1 MSASDHKE
9 GFAMYTAKLY
19 RILISMVTIPS
30 LFCILLFG
38 VTCSDESTYLPQF
51 TPELKQAMDRLL
63 DEKMQQYSVP
73 GAVVGIWVP
82 GKGTWMKAKGK
93 ADIESDIDMG
103 LTNTFRIGSI
113 TKTFNVTIILQL
125 VDEGLLH
132 LEDTLDEFVPWVP
145 NSQNITI
152 RQLCNNTSGIFNYG
166 EDRDL
171 SMGYVNSDFLA
182 HYTPEELVRVAIG
195 HDPYFPPGQGFHYSN
210 TNFVL
215 LAMIIEMVTGNT
227 YENELKSRIFDR
239 LNLTS
244 TTFPVAHSTHMTGNY
259 SHGYLEV
266 DGALKDYTISDHSI
280 QWGAGGMISDL
291 SDLKLWAHAMG
302 EGILISQEMQNER
315 LKWSPYSQSGLF
327 RYAMGI
333 FYIGDFLGHDGGC
346 IGFNTALFY
355 LPKRKATFVI
365 LLNQSNDYT
374 GANNIFASLAD
385 KVFPGIF
392 EGENLLDIPVSEKIL
407 TPGS

>member
-1 MSASDHKE
+1 MHGGKPH
-9 GFAMYTAKLY
+9 
-19 RILISMVTIPS
+19 RIFVSVVSILS
-30 LFCILLFG
+30 LFLILFFG
-38 VTCSDESTYLPQF
+38 VTCSDESTYAPQF
-51 TPELKQAMDRLL
+51 KPELQQAMDRLL
-63 DEKMQQYSVP
+63 DEKMEKYNVP

-82 GKGTWMKAKGK
+82 GRGTWLKAKGK
-93 ADIESDIDMG
+93 ADIEADIDMS

-113 TKTFNVTIILQL
+113 SKTFNATIILQL

-166 EDRDL
+166 EDHDL
-171 SMGYVNSDFLA
+171 NMEYVNSGFLA
-182 HYTPEELVRVAIG
+182 HYTPEELVRVAID
-195 HDPYFPPGQGFHYSN
+195 HDPYFPPGEGFHYSN

-215 LAMIIEMVTGNT
+215 LGMIIEMVTGNT
-227 YENELKSRIFDR
+227 YEDELRSRIFDR
-239 LNLTS
+239 LHLTS

-259 SHGYLEV
+259 SHGYLEI
-266 DGALKDYTISDHSI
+266 DGALKDYTVSDHSI

-291 SDLKLWAHAMG
+291 SDLKLWAHGMG
-302 EGILISQEMQNER
+302 EGTLISQEMQNER

-327 RYAMGI
+327 KYGLGI

-355 LPKRKATFVI
+355 LPKKKATFVI

-374 GANNIFASLAD
+374 GANSIFAGLAD

-392 EGENLLDIPVSEKIL
+392 EDENLLDIPVSEKPNIQ
-407 TPGS
+407 GS